1 MEFGRFR
8 LGMRTIKS
16 ALAVFLCILFFH
28 VTDRGLPMIAALSAV
43 FSLRQDLTTTVSFGR
58 SRIIGNSIGGFLGI
72 IYFLVKNYFHNDFL
86 VELFLLPVLVVI
98 VIVVSDGIN
107 NNSGIISAIAT
118 LLLIALSVP
127 QGESSLYAIQRVLD
141 TFIGTFIA
149 IGINFF
155 LRPPETE
162 KKEELVEDL
171 VELQK
176 KEALL
181 RENLAEVE
189 EQIKKNKPVS
199 ST

>member
-162 KKEELVEDL
+162 KKEELAEDL

-189 EQIKKNKPVS
+189 EQIKKHKNS
-199 ST
+199 